1 MKLLIALKDNNGLDS
16 VIDERFGRA
25 NFFGIYDL
33 DSDKL
38 VEIFENTWKN
48 QEHGVGIK
56 TSSVVVE
63 KGCNVVIGAKP
74 GPKAEEILRA
84 GNVEIVEYKEMTLKQ
99 AVEKYKEEKGY

>member
-1 MKLLIALKDNNGLDS
+1 MKLLIALKDNNGMES
-16 VIDERFGRA
+16 VVDERFGRA
-25 NFFGIYDL
+25 NFFGIYDM
-33 DSDKL
+33 DKEKL

-56 TSSVVVE
+56 TSSVVIE

-84 GNVEIVEYKEMTLKQ
+84 GNVDIFEIKGLTLKQ
-99 AVEKYKEEKGY
+99 AVERYKKEKGD